1 MQNGS
6 LLHLEMEDG
15 PCFPA
20 GACHRRRDDCWHD
33 RQRHKQPPTVRE
45 RDREKVRVHIH
56 PTAGGAVDRISGGP
70 SPFDTLDSSADSHIA
85 REQAA
90 AERRTREAG
99 RDVNAH
105 ADRLTNTRNIADAL
119 HTARAG

>member
-1 MQNGS
+1 M
-6 LLHLEMEDG
+6 
-15 PCFPA
+15 
-20 GACHRRRDDCWHD
+20 
-33 RQRHKQPPTVRE
+33 RE

-56 PTAGGAVDRISGGP
+56 PTAGRAVVRISSGP
-70 SPFDTLDSSADSHIA
+70 SPCDALDSSADRHI
-85 REQAA
+85 RRDQAA